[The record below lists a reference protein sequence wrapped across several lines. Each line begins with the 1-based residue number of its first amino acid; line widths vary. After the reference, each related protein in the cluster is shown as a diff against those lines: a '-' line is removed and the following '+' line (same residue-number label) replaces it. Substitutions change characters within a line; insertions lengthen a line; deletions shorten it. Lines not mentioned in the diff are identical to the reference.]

1 MTGFDS
7 AVLVYILLA
16 SGGHPAS
23 TPHPGQERT
32 VAFACENHAK
42 LTVSFGDGTAVLV
55 DPHGR
60 AFHLKQQISGSGIAY
75 EGDGQRLRGK
85 GQEMTWTTTG
95 QNPVVCTAGQLTP
108 TRLSQAASTSRHR
121 PPG

>member
-7 AVLVYILLA
+7 AVLVYLLLA
-16 SGGHPAS
+16 SGGHPAA
-23 TPHPGQERT
+23 TAEPAYGRT
-32 VAFACENHAK
+32 VAFTCENHAK
-42 LTVSFGDGTAVLV
+42 LTVSFGEGTAVLV

-75 EGDGQRLRGK
+75 EGEGQRLRGK
-85 GQEMTWTTTG
+85 GQDMTWTA
-95 QNPVVCTAGQLTP
+95 AGQTPLACSAGPVTP
-108 TRLSQAASTSRHR
+108 TRSSLAALTSRHR

>member
-16 SGGHPAS
+16 SGGHHAAAEPAQ
-23 TPHPGQERT
+23 GRT
-32 VAFACENHAK
+32 VAFTCENHAK
-42 LTVSFGDGTAVLV
+42 LTVGFGDGTATLV

-60 AFHLKQQISGSGIAY
+60 AFRLRQQISGSGIAY

-85 GQEMTWTTTG
+85 GEEMTWT
-95 QNPVVCTAGQLTP
+95 PAGQKPVACSAAPVTP
-108 TRLSQAASTSRHR
+108 TRSSLAALTSRHR